1 MGDGMDR
8 ETLVRA
14 LGWAYAL
21 LFIGVTALGY
31 IPAFLDA
38 DGNLFGL
45 FKLQWWDDALHLGSG
60 LWAAV
65 AAWVGYDA
73 TRTYF
78 RIFGPLYLLDGVVG
92 LLTGMGYLD
101 LGIVLHG
108 PADLPLATRIA
119 MNVPHIAI
127 GGVATLVGY
136 AIARRRRSGEPA
148 AA

>member
-1 MGDGMDR
+1 MQT
-8 ETLVRA
+8 EKLVRA
-14 LGWAYAL
+14 MGWAYAL

-60 LWAAV
+60 LWAAI
-65 AAWVGYDA
+65 AAYTSYNA

-78 RIFGPLYLLDGVVG
+78 RIFGPLYLLDGIVG

-108 PADLPLATRIA
+108 PMDMPLATRIA
-119 MNVPHIAI
+119 MNVPHIGI
-127 GGVATLVGY
+127 GGIATLVGY
-136 AIARRRRSGEPA
+136 LVARRGA
-148 AA
+148 AQPSAA

>member
-1 MGDGMDR
+1 MGDRMQT
-8 ETLVRA
+8 EKLVRA
-14 LGWAYAL
+14 MGWAYAL

-31 IPAFLDA
+31 IPPFLDEH
-38 DGNLFGL
+38 GNLFGL

-60 LWAAV
+60 VWAAI
-65 AAWVGYDA
+65 AAYTSYNA

-78 RIFGPLYLLDGVVG
+78 RIFGPLYFLDGVLG

-127 GGVATLVGY
+127 GGIAVLVGY
-136 AIARRRRSGEPA
+136 LVARRRAGEPA